1 LSSDATLINE
11 APSPRDRVLGGL
23 LALRLVDDPKAATD
37 LVRSLQGWI
46 YEAHSGDSLYGLP
59 SELTDLAHLDRVLA
73 SADPRTL
80 EALSEIR
87 ELLAMPTPVA
97 VEPAESGQLV
107 IRDRQRARE
116 LICSCRPKKR
126 DDGWRLVRIDVPVLL
141 DRPPLS
147 EHGDGRLAL
156 LLGMQ
161 VEPIEPAPGG
171 RGGDIQVQPGQ
182 MDDDFL
188 AGVRD
193 GRDAALE
200 LLQSLGADEEVIG
213 WLRHLFVRFL
223 GLASAQPGSE
233 LLTGRS
239 AGLPVALGLLQR
251 ASELMGNPLP
261 DPGCV
266 ATGSFRSGGLGGL
279 DGISRSGVLA
289 KLEAVLIDGRRKQLL
304 CPSVTDD
311 DSHIPLEPGDL
322 PDGVIVVAGLREA
335 AEQAW
340 GDSWRKLCDRL
351 AEVPVLDNLPGPTY
365 RVYFDQPQVEGEVN
379 AALASTYRV
388 IALEGPSGVGKS
400 TIARELAERLI
411 DDFGHGFEAIIWIS
425 DRPQPGSTTLQGIL
439 RKVARVLNY
448 NRGSSDEGDMGVEL
462 RRHPFLLILD
472 NFETIVDPTV
482 AEWLTVLPRG
492 SKALVTVRPGGIPA
506 DLREYT
512 RTIRVTKLESP
523 EDFARDCLARL
534 RLEDL
539 PEETLDDVL
548 ALTAGNP
555 KVIELALGY
564 VKSDPEGETGSV
576 EDRLRASGEL
586 FTELVQGNFELLDP
600 SARWLLL
607 STEFYPYGATPGDLA
622 AVAGLSE
629 GEAEASAVRL
639 GESGLLDLERGRG
652 GGDYSL
658 LFPHPIGREFIA
670 ARLRECPAF
679 AEEARERWLARQ
691 VDLARSVGYCPDEIN
706 RLRLLDRPGAKETL
720 VYATNVAH
728 EVGKYRMAVAIARE
742 ARYYFYVRG
751 FWVSDDST
759 NLLWAKSARELGD
772 ACEEFDAL
780 TYHANIR
787 SKQGDVDAVEKVL
800 PRLRELEASGDIPPS
815 SRRKARHA
823 EALYLLAKKRYSE
836 AEAIWVAHLKELDPA
851 HESYSP
857 AARWLAIC
865 VQRDGRPEE
874 SRRLAQRALD
884 HARQFNLERAVV
896 ATMLHLTELDIR
908 QDAVDAVE
916 ARLRELAPLVAQV
929 NDLSYA
935 ADFAYFKGVASARRG
950 KTKIAEP
957 HLLDAIER
965 YKRLGRRDREELV
978 VRVLGE
984 IKGDAPCET

>member
-1 LSSDATLINE
+1 LSPDATLINE

-23 LALRLVDDPKAATD
+23 LALRLVDDPKTATD

-59 SELTDLAHLDRVLA
+59 AELTYLDHLDRVLA

-87 ELLAMPTPVA
+87 ELLAMPAPVA
-97 VEPAESGQLV
+97 VEPAEPGQLV
-107 IRDRQRARE
+107 VRDRQRARE

-161 VEPIEPAPGG
+161 VEPMEPVPG
-171 RGGDIQVQPGQ
+171 RSGGDIQPQPGQ

-188 AGVRD
+188 TGVRD

-213 WLRHLFVRFL
+213 CLRHLFVRFL

-251 ASELMGNPLP
+251 ASELLGNPLP

-266 ATGSFRSGGLGGL
+266 ATGSFRSGGSGGL
-279 DGISRSGVLA
+279 DGISYSGVLA
-289 KLEAVLIDGRRKQLL
+289 KLEAVLIDGRRSRLL

-311 DSHIPLEPGDL
+311 DSHGPLEPADL
-322 PDGVIVVAGLREA
+322 PDGLTVVAGLREA

-365 RVYFDQPQVEGEVN
+365 GVYFDQPQVERKVTAG
-379 AALASTYRV
+379 LSSTNRV
-388 IALEGPSGVGKS
+388 LALEGPSGVGKS
-400 TIARELAERLI
+400 TIAREFAEGLI
-411 DDFGHGFEAIIWIS
+411 DGSDHRFEAVVWVS

-448 NRGSSDEGDMGVEL
+448 NRDSSDEGDMSVEL
-462 RRHPFLLILD
+462 RRHPILLILD
-472 NFETIVDPTV
+472 NFETITDPAV

-506 DLREYT
+506 DLQEYT
-512 RTIRVTKLESP
+512 HTIRVARLESP

-534 RLEDL
+534 RLENL
-539 PEETLDDVL
+539 PTEMFEDVL
-548 ALTAGNP
+548 ALTVGNP
-555 KVIELALGY
+555 KAIELALGY
-564 VKSDPEGETGSV
+564 VKGDPQGQTGSV

-600 SARWLLL
+600 VARRLLL
-607 STEFYPYGATPGDLA
+607 GTEFYPYGATPADLA

-629 GEAEASAVRL
+629 GEAEVSAIRL

-652 GGDYSL
+652 GSDEGL

-670 ARLRECPAF
+670 DRLSEYPEF

-691 VDLARSVGYCPDEIN
+691 VELARSVGYCPDEIN
-706 RLRLLDRPGAKETL
+706 RLQVLDRPGAKETL
-720 VYATNVAH
+720 VYAIKVAH
-728 EVGKYRMAVAIARE
+728 EVGRYRAAVAIARE

-751 FWVSDDST
+751 FWISDDST
-759 NLLWAKSARELGD
+759 NLLWADSARKLRD

-787 SKQGDVDAVEKVL
+787 SKQGDVEAVEKVL
-800 PRLRELEASGDIPPS
+800 PRLSELEAEGDIPAS

-823 EALYLLAKKRYSE
+823 KALYLLAKKQFPA
-836 AEAIWVAHLKELDPA
+836 AEEIWVEHLKELDPG

-865 VQRDGRPEE
+865 VQRDGRLLE
-874 SRRLAQRALD
+874 SRRLAELALD
-884 HARQFNLERAVV
+884 HARKFNLERAAV

-908 QDAVDAVE
+908 QDEVDAVE
-916 ARLRELAPLVAQV
+916 RRLRELAPLIAQV
-929 NDLSYA
+929 NDSSYA
-935 ADFAYFKGVASARRG
+935 ADFAFFKGVASARG
-950 KTKIAEP
+950 GSAKTAVP
-957 HLLDAIER
+957 YLRDAIER

-978 VRVLGE
+978 AEVLE
-984 IKGDAPCET
+984 AIKRGAE